1 MILQSAFHYYSHII
15 LMIISIYPLLLA
27 CAKDLTI
34 AKPGCVST
42 CGNVDIAYPFGMND
56 SNCYAHK
63 FFEIECKYHKP
74 YLASF
79 NLEVTQIY
87 VNVSTVEIKNPIYYS
102 CQSKNAFINLTGSP
116 YVYSQEYDKFMAI
129 GCNKLGFL
137 RSNGSKVGGCV
148 SICDGDEAVGKV
160 EFGNDGCH
168 GRYCCETSLPMH
180 VWEYNA
186 TIRDIIIGD
195 GSESNTC
202 SYAMI
207 VSDAWLH
214 SYGLGIQKLSNVEN
228 MIDVPAV
235 LEWEIRYDM
244 GINST
249 LSPSRAC
256 CDASSLTS
264 PSNTSSGF
272 RCRCL
277 DGYDGNPYIRGGC
290 NAVAS
295 GKESGSKWAIV
306 GVSSSLGSVILLLGG
321 WLLYKLIRKRI
332 IKKRK
337 EKFFKKNG
345 GLLLKQKLSS
355 GEENVDKVVLFTL
368 KELENATDNFNLN
381 RVLGKGGQGT
391 VYKGMLVDGK
401 IVAVKK
407 FKVQGNTA
415 EFINEF
421 VVLNQINHRNVVKL
435 LGCCLEDEVPLL
447 VYEFIPNGNL
457 YEHVHEQN
465 ENLPMTWD
473 MRLRIASEIAGA
485 LFYLHSIASQPIYHR
500 DIKSTNILLDEKYRA
515 KVADFG
521 TSRIVSAEATHLT
534 TVVQG
539 TFGYLD
545 PEYFQTSQFTD
556 KSDVYSFG
564 VVLVELLTG
573 QKAISSIR
581 SDEVRGLASFFV
593 VCMEENRVFD
603 IVDKRVL
610 KEGEKEHIIAVA
622 NLAYRCLELNGR
634 KRPTM
639 KQVTLELEGIRRLDY
654 WKGGSAQE
662 NFEEIELDRNEDNQ
676 LWDGYSYSNMSET
689 LHTTTSSSRELSE
702 VMPILTMK

>member
-1 MILQSAFHYYSHII
+1 MHATGDTRCLRGSRCWSGSGEQRTRSKGAGWSRDCCFRGRCGAAAGPRRENSAHNQKVLIDNIDAHIFPQAMILQSAFHYYSHII

-63 FFEIECKYHKP
+63 FFEIECKNHKP
-74 YLASF
+74 YLATF

-256 CDASSLTS
+256 CDGSSLTS

-290 NAVAS
+290 N
-295 GKESGSKWAIV
+295 
-306 GVSSSLGSVILLLGG
+306 
-321 WLLYKLIRKRI
+321 
-332 IKKRK
+332 
-337 EKFFKKNG
+337 
-345 GLLLKQKLSS
+345 
-355 GEENVDKVVLFTL
+355 
-368 KELENATDNFNLN
+368 
-381 RVLGKGGQGT
+381 GT
-391 VYKGMLVDGK
+391 IML
-401 IVAVKK
+401 
-407 FKVQGNTA
+407 
-415 EFINEF
+415 
-421 VVLNQINHRNVVKL
+421 
-435 LGCCLEDEVPLL
+435 
-447 VYEFIPNGNL
+447 
-457 YEHVHEQN
+457 
-465 ENLPMTWD
+465 W
-473 MRLRIASEIAGA
+473 
-485 LFYLHSIASQPIYHR
+485 
-500 DIKSTNILLDEKYRA
+500 TN
-515 KVADFG
+515 
-521 TSRIVSAEATHLT
+521 
-534 TVVQG
+534 
-539 TFGYLD
+539 
-545 PEYFQTSQFTD
+545 
-556 KSDVYSFG
+556 
-564 VVLVELLTG
+564 
-573 QKAISSIR
+573 
-581 SDEVRGLASFFV
+581 
-593 VCMEENRVFD
+593 
-603 IVDKRVL
+603 
-610 KEGEKEHIIAVA
+610 
-622 NLAYRCLELNGR
+622 
-634 KRPTM
+634 
-639 KQVTLELEGIRRLDY
+639 
-654 WKGGSAQE
+654 
-662 NFEEIELDRNEDNQ
+662 
-676 LWDGYSYSNMSET
+676 
-689 LHTTTSSSRELSE
+689 
-702 VMPILTMK
+702 